1 MPNAVLEY
9 MSAGLPV
16 VASAVG
22 GNLEVIEDA
31 VTGLLV
37 PPGDAV
43 ALGNAVARVLEDDL
57 LAQRLAR
64 NGRELVEQK
73 FSFGRLTRE
82 VGELYEELLLA
93 KGVRA

>member
-9 MSAGLPV
+9 MAAALPV

-22 GNLEVIEDA
+22 GSLEVIEDG

-37 PPGDAV
+37 PPADPV
-43 ALGNAVARVLEDDL
+43 ALGNAVARVLEDTV

-64 NGRELVEQK
+64 NGRELVERK
-73 FSFGRLTRE
+73 FSFDRLTHE
-82 VGELYEELLLA
+82 VGELYEELLQA
-93 KGVRA
+93 RGIRE